1 MRSMLVG
8 MIVLATT
15 KNPTVLLIGITIMSV
30 NVLFTLVTL
39 PVEFDASKRAL
50 TWMDR
55 INITNT

>member
-1 MRSMLVG
+1 MLVG